1 MYVLN
6 NHRKM
11 SMKLL
16 LAISLF
22 GFSNCFSQ
30 SSVELSVAAEKFK
43 RMNIKIL
50 LLDSVK
56 QACIDSDIV
65 AATIKKDLEF
75 TDQFAVDVE
84 HMAALPFRNQIVQWS
99 TQDIPFAVFIT
110 LTNNMLE
117 WRLYDT
123 QSVTMIAGK
132 KVAVEQ
138 HSRMLAHRI
147 SDGIWT
153 ELTGKQGFF
162 ATKIAYC
169 KEKKYKNSIIRAV
182 HIADYDGSY
191 EQCVTQVPT
200 LHMAP
205 RWNNDADNPLLFFS
219 ESTNTNIRLA
229 SIDFN
234 GNKKIAS
241 NFAGLNMLPSFS
253 SDGKAV
259 VYAASRG
266 GGNCQLY
273 YFKKGYF
280 KRLTHNTGNNVSPV
294 FIDDN
299 TIAFCSDFKNGKP
312 CLYTYDLTNG
322 AIELLVEGYCCS
334 PTYNPH
340 NNVLAYGKMVKG
352 CLQLFTFDLATKKNT
367 QITFDATNKE
377 ECTWSSCGNFLLY
390 ASDHKGMSR
399 IALFNRATEKT
410 TYVTAADESCSY
422 PHWSRAYTHVPASW
436 L

>member
-1 MYVLN
+1 MQIV
-6 NHRKM
+6 
-11 SMKLL
+11 LL
-16 LAISLF
+16 LISFL
-22 GFSNCFSQ
+22 CV
-30 SSVELSVAAEKFK
+30 SSCLAQTAVEFSVAAEKFQ
-43 RMNIKIL
+43 RMNVKLYLIDHRTPQAV
-50 LLDSVK
+50 DSQVL
-56 QACIDSDIV
+56 

-75 TDQFAVDVE
+75 TNQFAVDVE
-84 HMAALPFRNQIVQWS
+84 RAACLPFRNQMVRWS
-99 TQDIPFAVFIT
+99 TQNIPFVVFVT
-110 LTNNMLE
+110 VANDQLE
-117 WRLYDT
+117 WRLYDS
-123 QSVTMIAGK
+123 QSVAMIAGK
-132 KVAVEQ
+132 KIALEP
-138 HSRMLAHRI
+138 HARMLAHRVA
-147 SDGIWT
+147 DGVWT
-153 ELTGKQGFF
+153 ELTGTPGFF

-169 KEKKYKNSIIRAV
+169 KEHKYKNKIVRAV
-182 HIADYDGSY
+182 HIADYDGSH

-205 RWNNDADNPLLFFS
+205 RWNNDPENPLLFFS

-294 FIDDN
+294 FIDGN
-299 TIAFCSDFKNGKP
+299 TIAFCSDFKNGRP
-312 CLYTYDLTNG
+312 YLYTYNLTNG
-322 AIELLVEGYCCS
+322 DLELLVEGYCCS
-334 PTYNPH
+334 PTYNAQH
-340 NNVLAYGKMVKG
+340 RLLAYGKMVKG
-352 CLQLFTFDLATKKNT
+352 CLQLFTYDMTTKKNT

-377 ECTWSSCGNFLLY
+377 ECSWSACGNFLLY
-390 ASDHKGMSR
+390 ASENKGASR
-399 IALFNRATEKT
+399 IALFNRATEKI
-410 TYVTAADESCSY
+410 TYITAAHESCSY
-422 PHWSRAYTHVPASW
+422 PNWSRAYTHVPSSW